1 MWKYNRK
8 TKMIECYYPVSSY
21 DSGFYTAYNLES
33 AKYQMNDVWC
43 DYKEGGLTLK
53 FENNNTSEDEKKSIK
68 EIAIEKIME
77 MDDDEI
83 ISRLLL

>member
-1 MWKYNRK
+1 
-8 TKMIECYYPVSSY
+8 
-21 DSGFYTAYNLES
+21 
-33 AKYQMNDVWC
+33 MNDVWC

>member
-1 MWKYNRK
+1 
-8 TKMIECYYPVSSY
+8 
-21 DSGFYTAYNLES
+21 
-33 AKYQMNDVWC
+33 MNDVWC

-53 FENNNTSEDEKKSIK
+53 FENNNTSEVKKNSIK
-68 EIAIEKIME
+68 EITIDKIME

>member
-1 MWKYNRK
+1 
-8 TKMIECYYPVSSY
+8 MIECYYPVSSY

-33 AKYQMNDVWC
+33 AKYQMNDVWY